1 MSSPKGYPSQTK
13 LERGKAEFATV
24 EPVRE
29 GQNGLSVNAHMFAY
43 EVGVDSVEASSTV
56 SVINATAHSARK
68 GDIIRFTSGALDNTE
83 VKVSAVSTNTITLA
97 EDLPSAPAAAVTFQ
111 LLRPKYPVVAED
123 GTISISAA
131 PIRFNLDGAEVEVN
145 EDTVNPNN
153 NIPLPVKLTSVTG
166 DINITAGDLNVQ
178 LSDVG
183 ANYDSVRIGDG
194 TTRLGITVSNEA
206 KVAVTTALPAGTNN
220 IGDVDVVSSALPTGA
235 STEATLA
242 SIDGKVPANLTVSST
257 RLLVDGSGVTQPIS
271 AASLPLP
278 TGAATETSLAAING
292 KLSSLGQKAMAASV
306 PVVISSDQSAV
317 AVSGSLTVSSTDLDI
332 RDLSS
337 ATDSVS
343 AVQSG
348 SWTATVTATDLDIR
362 NLASGQD
369 SVSAVQSGTWTVG
382 LSAGSNNIGDV
393 DVLSLP
399 SIPAG
404 TNNIGDVD
412 VLSLPS
418 IPAGTNNIGDV
429 DVLTLPAIPAGS
441 NTIGK
446 VDVNT
451 LDIVD
456 FIDTTPVLDAS
467 VTTIN
472 GSAGAFVTLVAS
484 TAAAVKKIQVLDTT
498 GAFLGLYTG
507 AAASEVLKVIVGPGS
522 DQTIECAIAA
532 GVRVSVRRLDST
544 TSITSGNLA
553 INFIG

>member
-1 MSSPKGYPSQTK
+1 MSKGYSSQTK
-13 LERGKAEFATV
+13 LERLSAEFATI
-24 EPVRE
+24 EPIRAE
-29 GQNGLSVNAHMFAY
+29 QNGLSVNAHVFAY
-43 EVGVDSVEASSTV
+43 EVALDAVEANSTV
-56 SVINATAHSARK
+56 EQINATLHAARK
-68 GDIIRFTSGALDNTE
+68 GDIIRFTSGALSNTE
-83 VKVSAVSTNTITLA
+83 VKVWDVSANVIELA
-97 EDLPSAPAAAVTFQ
+97 EDLPSIPAAAVTFQ
-111 LLRPKYPVVAED
+111 ILRPKYPIVNID
-123 GTISISAA
+123 GELPIASA
-131 PIRFNLDGAEVEVN
+131 PIRFNLDGFEVEVT
-145 EDTVNPNN
+145 EDTVDPSN

-183 ANYDSVRIGDG
+183 ANYDATRIGDG
-194 TTRLGITVSNEA
+194 TNRLAITALNEA
-206 KVAVTTALPAGTNN
+206 KVAVTTELPAGTNN
-220 IGDVDVVSSALPTGA
+220 IGDVDVVSSVLPTGA
-235 STEATLA
+235 ATSALQTSSEAILTTIDADTGNIVTSVQLLDDTFGTDTVLA
-242 SIDGKVPANLTVSST
+242 PTKG
-257 RLLVDGSGVTQPIS
+257 LVVGGHASGSGTQYNIVHVSNAGAMKVDNSDVTQPIS

-278 TGAATETSLAAING
+278 TGAATEVTLASVDG
-292 KLSSLGQKAMAASV
+292 KLNSLGQKTMAASV

-332 RDLSS
+332 RDLNS
-337 ATDSVS
+337 AT
-343 AVQSG
+343 
-348 SWTATVTATDLDIR
+348 
-362 NLASGQD
+362 D

-382 LSAGSNNIGDV
+382 LS
-393 DVLSLP
+393 
-399 SIPAG
+399 AG

-451 LDIVD
+451 LDVID

-472 GSAGAFVTLVAS
+472 GNAGAFVTLVAS
-484 TAAAVKKIQVLDTT
+484 TAAATKKIQVLDTT

-507 AAASEVLKVIVGPGS
+507 PAASEVLKVIVGPGS

-532 GVRVSVRRLDST
+532 GTRVSVRRLDSAT
-544 TSITSGNLA
+544 NVTSGNLA
-553 INFIG
+553 VNFIG